1 MANDVVYGVPEQ
13 KKFPLP
19 DADHVKSAIRF
30 FNYVEPKYEKQLANE
45 ILKRAKIYGVDLTK
59 MNIGDSNRFKGYL
72 PVKELKHSAINKD
85 FYNNL
90 PGMVCVM
97 CDHLV
102 KKYGKE
108 DWFPKAW
115 EEYRHH
121 VKTQDMDHMKMP
133 GFVFNKYVKETEMKH
148 SATSDGQ
155 YYWIDEDGFYHSG
168 ILGMKWGVRRFQ
180 NEDGSLTEAGK
191 KRYTNLSGKIEKQ
204 QRKIDKFQRKVD
216 KKSRQYLRAEK
227 KKIKAARL
235 KNRAMNAWIMS
246 DSKRARLSF
255 KADRL
260 NAKAAKMQNST
271 LKNEAK
277 IRRAQS
283 LINKYSRKIAKFAP
297 ESTYAGGQFINGLYQ
312 VKISDLNK

>member
-1 MANDVVYGVPEQ
+1 MVNDVVYGVPEQ

-59 MNIGDSNRFKGYL
+59 MNIGDNNRFKGYL
-72 PVKELKHSAINKD
+72 PVNELQHSAINKD

-121 VKTQDMDHMKMP
+121 VKTQDIDHMKMP

-155 YYWIDEDGFYHSG
+155 YYWIDEDELMHSRKG
-168 ILGMKWGVRRFQ
+168 WTKKNHKYINKVNKNGKVRYI
-180 NEDGSLTEAGK
+180 
-191 KRYTNLSGKIEKQ
+191 YTNNSGSSNKDDNYSLFELLLGQ
-204 QRKIDKFQRKVD
+204 DKADAFFEAYAN
-216 KKSRQYLRAEK
+216 KSYNSFVNPKNGYEQDINKALNASTFNKFLEYK
-227 KKIKAARL
+227 NTPIYKIK
-235 KNRAMNAWIMS
+235 
-246 DSKRARLSF
+246 
-255 KADRL
+255 KAF
-260 NAKAAKMQNST
+260 NSLDEVT
-271 LKNEAK
+271 KKYKNEEK
-277 IRRAQS
+277 
-283 LINKYSRKIAKFAP
+283 
-297 ESTYAGGQFINGLYQ
+297 
-312 VKISDLNK
+312 LND